1 MIWPSESE
9 LVPHKVA
16 IYAGWYQL
24 KSYMIEIFR
33 CVYLFP

>member
-16 IYAGWYQL
+16 IRAGCYQL
-24 KSYMIEIFR
+24 KLYRIEIFR